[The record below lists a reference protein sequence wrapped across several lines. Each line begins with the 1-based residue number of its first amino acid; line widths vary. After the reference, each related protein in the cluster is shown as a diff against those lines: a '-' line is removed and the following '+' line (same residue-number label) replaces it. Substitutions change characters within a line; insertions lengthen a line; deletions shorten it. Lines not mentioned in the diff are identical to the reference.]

1 MQNENTQL
9 TTMYDKIDNPIE
21 AIKQMGEW
29 ISKSGLFGCE
39 KAEQGMVLAMA
50 SYAERRPITDICRR
64 YHIVKGKLSM
74 KAEAMLA
81 EFNQRG
87 GKHVWVKSDD
97 KQAVLRLTYDQFDK
111 FEVSFTLKDAER
123 AGLCGADGIMNKG
136 QNGPGSWQK
145 MPDAMLRARVTSK
158 AIRMVC
164 PEIVAGV
171 YTPEEVND
179 DIRPTVHA
187 EARSLLAP
195 AQAPAA
201 PQAAIEP
208 EVMPPEAVDTPANS
222 TAIEAEVVLP
232 EEKEAL
238 ERKDL
243 IELLEDVGPDG
254 TEWLTAKKWIKNAEE
269 IEALPIQKVRD
280 LIGRKSQFKQA
291 VKTFKE
297 LQKVAKK
304 EKPAD
309 GK

>member
-1 MQNENTQL
+1 MTTENTQL
-9 TTMYDKIDNPIE
+9 TTMYDKISDPMA
-21 AIKQMGEW
+21 AISQMGEW

-39 KAEQGMVLAMA
+39 KVEQGMVLAMA
-50 SYAERRPITDICRR
+50 SYSERRPITDICRR

-81 EFNQRG
+81 EFNHRG

-111 FEVSFTLKDAER
+111 FEVAFTIKDAER
-123 AGLCGADGIMNKG
+123 AGLCGTDGAMNKG
-136 QNGPGSWQK
+136 QNGSGSWQK

-179 DIRPTVHA
+179 DIRPTVHVT
-187 EARSLLAP
+187 EVRSLLAS
-195 AQAPAA
+195 AQTPSA
-201 PQAAIEP
+201 PQTAIKP

-222 TAIEAEVVLP
+222 TAIETEVVPP
-232 EEKEAL
+232 EEKESA
-238 ERKDL
+238 ERD
-243 IELLEDVGPDG
+243 ELKVLLMDIGEESL
-254 TEWLTAKKWIKNAEE
+254 EWLVAKKWIKEGE
-269 IEALPIQKVRD
+269 QALEMPIQKVRD

-291 VKTFKE
+291 VNTFKE
-297 LQKVAKK
+297 LQAKENK
-304 EKPAD
+304 KNV
-309 GK
+309 

>member
-1 MQNENTQL
+1 MTTENALT

-123 AGLCGADGIMNKG
+123 AGLCGADGTMNKG

-187 EARSLLAP
+187 TEVRSLLAP
-195 AQAPAA
+195 AQAPSA
-201 PQAAIEP
+201 PQTAIEP

-222 TAIEAEVVLP
+222 AAIEAEIVP
-232 EEKEAL
+232 GSKEDL
-238 ERKDL
+238 ERQELCEL
-243 IELLEDVGPDG
+243 ISEIGDEAK
-254 TEWLTAKKWIKNAEE
+254 EWLVAKKWIKDVTELEE
-269 IEALPIQKVRD
+269 DKLPIEKVRD
-280 LIGRKSQFKQA
+280 LITRKSQFKQA

-297 LQKVAKK
+297 LQQKK
-304 EKPAD
+304 GNK
-309 GK
+309 

>member
-1 MQNENTQL
+1 MSEENKNRNEVTLFDNIQ
-9 TTMYDKIDNPIE
+9 NPIE
-21 AIKQMGEW
+21 AIEKMGQW
-29 ISKSGLFGCE
+29 ISKSGLFSCD
-39 KAEQGMVLAMA
+39 KLEQGMVLAMA
-50 SYAERRPITDICRR
+50 SLSERRPITDICRR

-111 FEVSFTLKDAER
+111 FEVAFTIKDAER
-123 AGLCGADGIMNKG
+123 AGLCGADGTMNKG

-195 AQAPAA
+195 AQAPVS

-222 TAIEAEVVLP
+222 TAIEAEVVPP
-232 EEKEAL
+232 EDKEAS
-238 ERKDL
+238 ERKEL
-243 IELLEDVGPDG
+243 IELLEEVGPDG
-254 TEWLTAKKWIKNAEE
+254 AEWLVAKKWVKNAEE

-297 LQKVAKK
+297 LQKK
-304 EKPAD
+304 EK
-309 GK
+309 KNV